1 MNTYPDDTFLAR
13 WLNGELTP
21 EELAEFEQSEDH
33 AKLTQV
39 MEAMN
44 GLQSHPFDG
53 KRVLGEVKAKI
64 AAEKEQ
70 KIVDIRRGR
79 KQIGFLAAAV
89 IVVLIVGTW
98 FFTRKTTD
106 IPSQTYATTLG
117 EQQTETF
124 ADGTKIILNSESTM
138 EVAIADAVQ
147 DRSVKLQGEAYFEVA
162 KGNRFAVETP
172 LGEVLVVG
180 TAFNVAAIDSNFKV
194 TCYEGKVSVHIS
206 GVGEEHLLTVGQQ
219 IVFSPFSKS
228 SLRNERNLPDAP
240 TWTASGTQLENISYA
255 ALIDSMQNKFR
266 ITIETPPTF
275 DDEYEWEVASFS
287 HTDIS
292 TALNTSP
299 ISLDYAW
306 EILWEERKVVL
317 KKKE

>member
-70 KIVDIRRGR
+70 KIVDIRRGW

-89 IVVLIVGTW
+89 IVVLILGTW
-98 FFTRKTTD
+98 FFTRNDTA
-106 IPSQTYATTLG
+106 IASQTYATTLG
-117 EQQTETF
+117 EQQTKTF
-124 ADGTKIILNSESTM
+124 VDGTKITLNSESKM
-138 EVAIADAVQ
+138 EVAIADAAQ

-162 KGNRFAVETP
+162 KGNRFAVETA

-180 TAFNVAAIDSNFKV
+180 TAFNVTATDSSFKV
-194 TCYEGKVSVHIS
+194 TCYEGKVSVNIA
-206 GVGEEHLLTVGQQ
+206 GVGEENLLTAGQQ
-219 IVFSPFSKS
+219 IVFNPSSNS
-228 SLRNERNLPDAP
+228 SLRNERSLSDAP
-240 TWTASGTQLENISYA
+240 AWIASGTQLENISYA